1 MKLTHAAH
9 VEGCTR
15 KMEYSGLAVTFAT
28 SGTMVTVFA
37 SHLRRQRTSIST
49 VAPLAA
55 TRGAESE

>member
-1 MKLTHAAH
+1 MKLTCAVH

-15 KMEYSGLAVTFAT
+15 KMEYSGSAATFAT
-28 SGTMVTVFA
+28 SGTMVTVSA
-37 SHLRRQRTSIST
+37 SHLRRQSTSIIT